1 MFSSLV
7 CFQSPGK
14 PGRRVEL
21 ASCSAQ
27 NSPKQAGWR
36 WGAESMGPEGT
47 FHPVPPQHPNVT
59 QSHQG
64 RAHCERDIAG
74 ADGGPGGV
82 TDLRF
87 THSHSGERCSGGT
100 ERRGEQRPDR
110 QARKEQKRD
119 SGQEG
124 WADTV
129 WAPQG
134 GSHTR
139 MRLEEVSQR
148 KRKDESKR

>member
-1 MFSSLV
+1 M
-7 CFQSPGK
+7 
-14 PGRRVEL
+14 EL

-36 WGAESMGPEGT
+36 WGAKIMGSEGT
-47 FHPVPPQHPNVT
+47 FHPGPPQHPNVT

-74 ADGGPGGV
+74 ADGGPGGGHRPEV
-82 TDLRF
+82 YPF
-87 THSHSGERCSGGT
+87 TQWGEVLGWD
-100 ERRGEQRPDR
+100 GEEGRAE
-110 QARKEQKRD
+110 AREAQKEQKRD
-119 SGQEG
+119 SGRG
-124 WADTV
+124 GGADTV
-129 WAPQG
+129 RGPQG

-139 MRLEEVSQR
+139 MRVEEVLQR